1 MDFIFYFLREVSKC
15 KELAFIGQGGG
26 EYFSGLDGSQGNF

>member
-1 MDFIFYFLREVSKC
+1 MAPAYHMAMPYTNSLNKGMER
-15 KELAFIGQGGG
+15 G